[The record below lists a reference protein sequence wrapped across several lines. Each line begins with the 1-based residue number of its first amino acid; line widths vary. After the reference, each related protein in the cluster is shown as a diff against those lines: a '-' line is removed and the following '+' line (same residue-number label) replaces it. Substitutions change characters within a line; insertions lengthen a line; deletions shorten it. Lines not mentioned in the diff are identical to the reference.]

1 MEILCGSGCLGMRVY
16 MFVDNEIAFN
26 KMTNRVYCYTYCYD
40 IIKHNANN
48 KVLLCNCTNCMSH
61 KHK

>member
-1 MEILCGSGCLGMRVY
+1 MEILCGSGCLGMKVY

-48 KVLLCNCTNCMSH
+48 KSFIV
-61 KHK
+61 